1 MYKLIVRPLF
11 FLLRPESAHYT
22 AMFLLSWASR
32 FSLSKKLLRH
42 FYLLQS
48 EQLEKKVMGLTFRNP
63 VGLAAGFDK
72 NALWIDALSNIGF
85 GFIEIGTVTP
95 EAQSGNSKPRLFRL
109 KADQALINRM
119 GFNNLGAKAIV
130 QKLKKRKSDIIVGGN
145 IGKNT
150 LTPNDQAV
158 EDYISCYRALF
169 DFVDYFTVNV
179 SCPNIKGMEA
189 LQDKNFMLGLLKE
202 LKLINRNNNVDKP
215 ILLKVSPELNKSQM
229 DEIIEIIEES
239 EIEGLV
245 TANTSSLREN
255 LSTSQAKLLH
265 IGSGGLSGLPIK
277 DKSTQMIK
285 YFRAQSKNKFTII
298 AVGGIHSPE
307 DALEKL
313 DAGADL
319 IQVYTGFIY
328 EGPSI
333 VRNINQMIEMQQ
345 IKDS

>member
-1 MYKLIVRPLF
+1 MYKLFIRPLF

-22 AMFLLSWASR
+22 AMFFLSWANK
-32 FSLSKKLLRH
+32 FYLSKRLLRH
-42 FYLLQS
+42 FYLFQS
-48 EQLEKKVMGLTFRNP
+48 DQIEKKVMGMTFKNP
-63 VGLAAGFDK
+63 IGLAAGFDK

-95 EAQSGNSKPRLFRL
+95 KAQPGNPKPRLFRL

-119 GFNNLGAKAIV
+119 GFNNFGANAVV

-150 LTPNDQAV
+150 LTPNDQAI
-158 EDYISCYRALF
+158 EDYIFCYKALF

-179 SCPNIKGMEA
+179 SCPNIKGMDE
-189 LQDKNFMLGLLKE
+189 LQDKNFILRLLKE
-202 LKLINRNNNVDKP
+202 LKLINRNNNFDKP
-215 ILLKVSPELNKSQM
+215 ILLKVSPELNTRQM

-255 LSTSQAKLLH
+255 LSTSQAKISG
-265 IGSGGLSGLPIK
+265 IGPGGLSGLPIK
-277 DKSTQMIK
+277 AKSTQMIK
-285 YFRAQSKNKFTII
+285 YFRAQSKSKFTII

-319 IQVYTGFIY
+319 LQVYTGFIY
-328 EGPSI
+328 EGPTI
-333 VRNINQMIEMQQ
+333 VRNINQMIEKHQN
-345 IKDS
+345 KDS